1 MEAVQRELEPNP
13 RDGANILSQ
22 IFLIWTAKIFK
33 VGYRKV
39 LDVTDLFRP
48 LHSDQSDVLGDRLE
62 ANWYAQQKNKKPSL
76 LKAVFKTFWK
86 DLAIMAVLAA
96 IADFGVRLFQPLVL
110 GQLLSFFRL
119 DVEVK
124 DPDARFYW
132 GGTLV
137 FLSAVGSITFN
148 HYTMIA
154 FHTGMRIRV
163 AVCSLIYRKALRLSR
178 TALGQTAP
186 GKVVNLLSNDVSRF
200 DLVSIFVNAM
210 WSAPLLTIIIAVM
223 LYLEIGY
230 SGLIGMIVIAF
241 VVFLQSYTG
250 KLSSKFRYQT
260 AIRTDERVRF
270 MDEIISGIQVIKMY
284 AWEKPF
290 ARIISF
296 ARQVELKVV
305 RKNTHVRALYMT
317 FNLFTT
323 RAAIFITIM
332 TLVLSGGDVS
342 ATKVFV
348 VTSYYNILSGIMSQ
362 MFVRGVA
369 EMAEAFVSFKRLQT
383 FLDYEEKEV
392 NKKDFLN
399 QFGMNGDAGD
409 KVKENGVETLGKGI
423 ALQLKH
429 ATAKWSAPDPNS
441 NKHSYETK
449 KKTKQSKKLKK
460 LAKKNGN
467 TPAPEADHNDRLT
480 LDDVSIDFKKGKLI
494 GIIGAV
500 GSGKSSLLQVI
511 LEELPLKTGSATCPG
526 KISYACQEPWVFS
539 GTVRQNILFG
549 QEMEKIRYDSVVKAC
564 ALIKDFEQFPEGDMT
579 VIGDKGASLS
589 GGQKARI
596 NLARAVYRQ
605 ADVYLLD
612 DPLSAVD
619 AHVGRHLFEQ
629 VIGPTG
635 RLARRHVTR
644 VLVTH
649 QIHFLKEADWIVVLN
664 DGKIEMQG
672 TPGDLSKSDNDFAQL
687 LEQDVS
693 DEEDEEEKE
702 TDDQTMISSS
712 RRSSTKSVSASR
724 NTLSG
729 KEAADGEKGKDNH
742 KEQAHQMEA
751 TSKGVVKGSISW
763 NYIKA
768 GGSIVLPFVVV
779 VLYAL
784 TQMFASFTDWWVS
797 FFTEQEEMRTYYS
810 SNNISVEIT
819 SPFNENFDQV
829 KNITKMVEVFNS
841 TLNMTL
847 TEAEEETV
855 GYLVSTDFLI
865 AVHGTI
871 VVLIFLI
878 GILRSIGFFTM
889 AVRASQKMH
898 DGMFSSLIRA
908 PMRFFDTNPSGRILN
923 RFSKDMGAVD
933 ELLPKAILDAGQII
947 LNMIGAIIVT
957 TTVQPIFLILVCVLG
972 VIFWFI
978 RKVYLKTSKNLKRLD
993 GITRSPVFTHLA
1005 ASLNGLSTI
1014 RAYGAQTGLIKEFD
1028 AHQDIHTASY
1038 YMYISTSTAFGL
1050 SLDIVCLVFLCCVT
1064 FYFLIADDGAMG
1076 GQVGLAITQTMSIT
1090 GLLQWGIRQSAEV
1103 ANQLMA
1109 VERVLEYR
1117 DLEQEKQPMKL
1128 APITKDWPTAG
1139 KIEFRQ
1145 VVYRYYEGAEAVLK
1159 GLNFVIYPKEKIGIV
1174 GRTGAGKSS
1183 LIGAIFRLAK
1193 VEGDILIDGVNSATI
1208 SLENLRSHVSIIPQ
1222 DPVLFSGTIRRNLD
1236 PFEEYPDSA
1245 LWQALEAVELKDIA
1259 SGSLGLQGMVAT
1271 GGGNFS
1277 VGQRQL
1283 VCLARA
1289 ILRNNK
1295 ILVLDEATANVDP
1308 HTDSLI
1314 QKTIRERFADCTVLT
1329 IAHRLHTIMD
1339 SDRILV
1345 MNFGLVEE
1353 FDIAHTLLQKPNGLL
1368 RDMVMTTGPQES
1380 ERLIE
1385 MAKEKY
1391 ESMAKIM

>member
-1 MEAVQRELEPNP
+1 MEAVQRELGPNP
-13 RDGANILSQ
+13 RNGANIFSQ

-33 VGYRKV
+33 IGYKKV

-48 LHSDQSDVLGDRLE
+48 LHNDQSDVLGDKLE
-62 ANWYAQQKNKKPSL
+62 ANWYGQKSSKKPSL
-76 LKAVFKTFWK
+76 LKAVFQTFWK
-86 DLAIMAVLAA
+86 DLAIMAIYAL
-96 IADFGVRLFQPLVL
+96 ISDFGVRLFQPLVL
-110 GQLLSFFRL
+110 GELLAFFKL
-119 DVEVK
+119 DSDIEDS
-124 DPDARFYW
+124 DPKFYW
-132 GGTLV
+132 GAALV
-137 FLSAVGSITFN
+137 CLTAIGSLTSN
-148 HYTMIA
+148 HYTMTA

-178 TALGQTAP
+178 TALGDTAP

-200 DLVSIFVNAM
+200 DIVSIFVNSM
-210 WSAPLLTIIIAVM
+210 WSAPLLTIVIAVM

-230 SGLIGMIVIAF
+230 SGLIGMVVIAF
-241 VVFLQSYTG
+241 VAFLQSYTAR
-250 KLSSKFRYQT
+250 LSSRFRFQT
-260 AIRTDERVRF
+260 AVRTDERVRF

-290 ARIISF
+290 AKIISF
-296 ARQVELKVV
+296 ARKMELKIV

-332 TLVLSGGDVS
+332 TLALDGGDIS
-342 ATKVFV
+342 ANKVFV
-348 VTSYYNILSGIMSQ
+348 VTSYYNILSAIMAQ

-369 EMAEAFVSFKRLQT
+369 EMAEAFVSFRRLQA

-409 KVKENGVETLGKGI
+409 KPKANGVETLDKGI
-423 ALQLKH
+423 ALQLRH
-429 ATAKWSAPDPNS
+429 ASAKWSAPNPNAT
-441 NKHSYETK
+441 KQYDTK

-460 LAKKNGN
+460 LAKKRGS
-467 TPAPEADHNDRLT
+467 TPKQETDFKDRLT

-511 LEELPLKTGSATCPG
+511 LEELPLKTGSVNCPG

-539 GTVRQNILFG
+539 ATVRQNILFG
-549 QEMEKIRYDSVVKAC
+549 LEMDRVRYDSVVKAC
-564 ALIKDFEQFPEGDMT
+564 ALLKDFEQFSDGDMT
-579 VIGDKGASLS
+579 IIGEKGASLS

-605 ADVYLLD
+605 ADIYLLD

-619 AHVGRHLFEQ
+619 AHVGRHLFEE

-644 VLVTH
+644 ILVTH

-672 TPGDLSKSDNDFAQL
+672 TPGDLSKSDSDFAQL
-687 LEQDVS
+687 LEQDLS
-693 DEEDEEEKE
+693 DEEEDEEQDA
-702 TDDQTMISSS
+702 DDQSVDTRS

-724 NTLSG
+724 TSLSG
-729 KEAADGEKGKDNH
+729 REKADDGKDKEKL
-742 KEQAHQMEA
+742 KEQAHQMEG
-751 TSKGVVKGSISW
+751 TSKGTVKGSVTW
-763 NYIKA
+763 NYVKA
-768 GGSIVLPFVVV
+768 GGSVVLPFIVVS
-779 VLYAL
+779 LYLL
-784 TQMFASFTDWWVS
+784 TQAAASFTDWWVS
-797 FFTEQEEMRTYYS
+797 YFTEQEELRTYY
-810 SNNISVEIT
+810 NNNNVSIEIT
-819 SPFNENFDQV
+819 SPFMNDFRFAENPNTIVNDFH
-829 KNITKMVEVFNS
+829 N
-841 TLNMTL
+841 TLNMSL
-847 TEAEEETV
+847 FAAEEETV
-855 GYLVSTDFLI
+855 AYLPSTDFLI
-865 AVHGTI
+865 AIHGI
-871 VVLIFLI
+871 VVALIFII

-889 AVRASQKMH
+889 AVRASQNMH
-898 DGMFSSLIRA
+898 DGMFSSLIRV

-933 ELLPKAILDAGQII
+933 ELLPKSILDATQII
-947 LNMIGAIIVT
+947 LNMVGAIIVT
-957 TTVQPIFLILVCVLG
+957 TTVQPIFLALVFVL
-972 VIFWFI
+972 VIIFWFI
-978 RKVYLKTSKNLKRLD
+978 QKVYLRTSKNLKRLD

-1005 ASLNGLSTI
+1005 ASLHGLSTI
-1014 RAYGAQTGLIKEFD
+1014 RAYGAQADLIKEFD
-1028 AHQDIHTASY
+1028 AHQDVHTASY

-1050 SLDIVCLVFLCCVT
+1050 SLDIVCLIFLACVT
-1064 FYFLIADDGAMG
+1064 FYFLIVDDGSMG

-1103 ANQLMA
+1103 SNQFMA

-1117 DLEQEKQPMKL
+1117 DLEQEKQPAQL
-1128 APITKDWPTAG
+1128 APVEKDWPADG

-1145 VVYRYYEGAEAVLK
+1145 LVYRYYEGAETVLK
-1159 GLNFVIYPKEKIGIV
+1159 GLSFTIHPKEKIGIV

-1193 VEGDILIDGVNSATI
+1193 VEGDILIDGVNTAAVA
-1208 SLENLRSHVSIIPQ
+1208 LDNLRSHVSIIPQ

-1245 LWQALEAVELKDIA
+1245 LWQALETVELKDIA
-1259 SGSLGLQGMVAT
+1259 TGPLGLQGMVAT

-1289 ILRNNK
+1289 ILRNNR

-1353 FDIAHTLLQKPNGLL
+1353 FDIAHILLQKPDGLL

-1391 ESMAKIM
+1391 ESSTKIM